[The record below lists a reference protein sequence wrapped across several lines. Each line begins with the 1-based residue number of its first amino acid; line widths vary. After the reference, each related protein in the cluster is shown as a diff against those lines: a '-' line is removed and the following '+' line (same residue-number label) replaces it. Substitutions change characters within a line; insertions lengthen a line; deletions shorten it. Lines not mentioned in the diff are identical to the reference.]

1 MSMSEWTNVPA
12 EVRQNYACK
21 VCGNYPD
28 EEGVLD
34 HGRGCYM
41 LDENGGGSEYIDPP
55 EHLPQHATPAPLK
68 PLANVPKM
76 PDWIADLIFRTE
88 RIWESSPGCAC
99 YKVNRYGE
107 DATGNPV
114 FCFDDDCLRSLVDYL
129 RGLFERFKSHGLP
142 DGAEPGEWIA
152 ERLAKLHAIEE
163 EATGEAA
170 GNDMDGV
177 EPHRVLEILVE
188 TRQALAAAEAR
199 AEEAERGARAWEALM
214 SGIEAIRDTAADPD
228 FTPDQHLNAYIDAWR
243 RQKDALTAAEA
254 RIVELEGEL
263 DPAICRLQ
271 FPDGSVP
278 GNVLE
283 CAEGWKRWYEQT
295 SDRIAELRRERDA
308 QYERAEREHWRNRE
322 EEGKWLVTRDANVRI
337 TAELTALQ
345 AKLAGLAGEIR
356 GCEPEGRTT
365 VENYWF
371 CAGLTR
377 AADLV
382 ADAVAERC
390 EENTNG

>member
-254 RIVELEGEL
+254 RIAELEGENEQL
-263 DPAICRLQ
+263 RKGAPLGPIVGAQTIVEQEIELKRLR
-271 FPDGSVP
+271 P
-278 GNVLE
+278 
-283 CAEGWKRWYEQT
+283 
-295 SDRIAELRRERDA
+295 
-308 QYERAEREHWRNRE
+308 
-322 EEGKWLVTRDANVRI
+322 
-337 TAELTALQ
+337 LQ
-345 AKLAGLAGEIR
+345 AKLAGLADLWDALDWCGRTYMASNISPYRNGWWERCRPVLERTKEARNEIR
-356 GCEPEGRTT
+356 K
-365 VENYWF
+365 V
-371 CAGLTR
+371 
-377 AADLV
+377 AAV
-382 ADAVAERC
+382 GERC
-390 EENTNG
+390 EENTNRENDDANDKS

>member
-254 RIVELEGEL
+254 RIAELEGENEQL
-263 DPAICRLQ
+263 RKGAPLGPIVGAQTIVEQEIELKRLR
-271 FPDGSVP
+271 P
-278 GNVLE
+278 
-283 CAEGWKRWYEQT
+283 
-295 SDRIAELRRERDA
+295 
-308 QYERAEREHWRNRE
+308 
-322 EEGKWLVTRDANVRI
+322 
-337 TAELTALQ
+337 LQ
-345 AKLAGLAGEIR
+345 AKLAGLAGEA
-356 GCEPEGRTT
+356 
-365 VENYWF
+365 VEF
-371 CAGLTR
+371 AKFVKAEIESLPIGFKQTIVVAVDGKHQVRSLLDLLER
-377 AADLV
+377 VDGFIHDHAAADLV
-382 ADAVAERC
+382 AAAVGERC
-390 EENTNG
+390 EECDGEGVLSHSNRDCPTCGGKGTLT